1 MEKIE
6 EIKPLEKLYLNNLD
20 SCKTEWNGSGRCVI
34 NIEAE
39 QGCILDDIIRQVK
52 STLIGLGFSIK
63 NVEDCFNG
71 EM

>member
-1 MEKIE
+1 MEKTE
-6 EIKPLEKLYLNNLD
+6 EITQLEKLYLNNLD

-39 QGCILDDIIRQVK
+39 QGCNLDDIIRQVK
-52 STLIGLGFSIK
+52 STLIGLGFNIK